1 MKTGYNAL
9 YKEITGKELQTE
21 EKREKKEGRKRA
33 NLKKKNTMAVSNLR
47 SDLLF
52 WTEYYKK
59 TTTSCGR
66 R

>member
-52 WTEYYKK
+52 
-59 TTTSCGR
+59 
-66 R
+66 